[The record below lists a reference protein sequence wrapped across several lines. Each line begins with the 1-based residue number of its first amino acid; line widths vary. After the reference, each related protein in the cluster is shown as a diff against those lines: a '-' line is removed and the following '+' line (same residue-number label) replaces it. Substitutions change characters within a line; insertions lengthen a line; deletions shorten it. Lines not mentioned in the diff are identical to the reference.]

1 MKKIPQFPIM
11 KISIRIAVIVTILL
25 ALIIAMGVAQVGQII
40 QSNSDIRSYELNA
53 WAYGDKQ
60 RQQQVASF
68 TELCLKAGFTDE
80 KEKDFVKRMEQES
93 ADDDEYFAIKE
104 CAKNH
109 NYGDLYVVIKNA
121 DLVLKNTAWPL
132 SLVVPTIK

>member
-11 KISIRIAVIVTILL
+11 KISILITVIVTALL
-25 ALIIAMGVAQVGQII
+25 VLVVAMGLAQFVQII
-40 QSNSDIRSYELNA
+40 QSNSDIRSYELNT

-68 TELCLKAGFTDE
+68 TELCLKADFTDE
-80 KEKDFVKRMEQES
+80 KEKDFVKRMEQEL
-93 ADDDEYFAIKE
+93 ADDDKYFAIKE

-121 DLVLKNTAWPL
+121 DLILKNTAWPL